1 MIKINIISNNKNWN
15 KYLKNPTG
23 FMSQKTKNLNKKFKK
38 YKKKNIFCTL
48 LLSGESEN
56 K

>member
-38 YKKKNIFCTL
+38 YKKKNTKNIFFFL
-48 LLSGESEN
+48 FF
-56 K
+56 KFFI